1 MDRTKIFVNFTLL
14 ICLLTMSPST
24 TAQQWRTAYYFQPA
38 SSALPVSDAPFSKY
52 THVTQANILAS
63 YDAQSDACGLNT
75 MAYGISDHAA
85 EFVRTVQQAGAK
97 ALVTLLGDTTRAPI
111 MKICTDNRHINQFVA
126 ALATFINDNGY
137 DGFDLDWEAGIVG
150 NQWRNLV
157 TTLRTALPGKLVT
170 AAVTVTE
177 RFMAS
182 AVQDSLD
189 QINIMNYDRDSGLYD
204 GTPAA
209 DTWYSS
215 ALYAGGDT
223 SHPSA
228 EMDVR
233 YFTQAGVS
241 GNKLGIGIPFYARI
255 KQRCMAGYLNG
266 STCTQAVSAPLQR
279 FATGNA
285 SDNLTKS
292 INYNDLLL
300 SPFWSDGNKVWD
312 AAHGAE
318 YIQYTAGGVG
328 QTAFVP
334 YTGVEQVQAAAYFVK
349 NTHLGGIMTYELSG
363 EFVRSAVGDARYPLS
378 TVLFN
383 AINTLLEN
391 R

>member
-97 ALVTLLGDTTRAPI
+97 ALVTLLGDTTRAPT
-111 MKICTDNRHINQFVA
+111 MKICTDNRHVNQFVA

-215 ALYAGGDT
+215 ALYAGG
-223 SHPSA
+223 
-228 EMDVR
+228 
-233 YFTQAGVS
+233 
-241 GNKLGIGIPFYARI
+241 ARTT
-255 KQRCMAGYLNG
+255 L
-266 STCTQAVSAPLQR
+266 
-279 FATGNA
+279 
-285 SDNLTKS
+285 
-292 INYNDLLL
+292 
-300 SPFWSDGNKVWD
+300 
-312 AAHGAE
+312 
-318 YIQYTAGGVG
+318 
-328 QTAFVP
+328 
-334 YTGVEQVQAAAYFVK
+334 VQALRDMPTRDSPTRFLHSNRTSFPRRGRVARADVAAVVARVLL
-349 NTHLGGIMTYELSG
+349 HS
-363 EFVRSAVGDARYPLS
+363 SA
-378 TVLFN
+378 
-383 AINTLLEN
+383 
-391 R
+391 